1 MKGLKM
7 KVIVSKNYEEMSK
20 KAADLIINLMIEK
33 PQAKLGFATGS
44 TPIGLYE
51 NLAKANKEGE
61 ISFKYAKSVN
71 LDEYIGIDKDNDQ
84 SYQYFMNENLFSK
97 VDFKEEATHLPF
109 AKEADPKYAKEY
121 DDMLDD
127 FGQRDVQILG
137 LGPNGHLAFNEPS
150 EKLNQRTSIIK
161 LTEETIKA
169 NSRFFESEED
179 VPKYAISMGMAD
191 VFDAKMLVVL
201 ANGKNKH
208 EVVKRIIEEDTI
220 YPEFPAS
227 FLHLH
232 PNVYLFVDE
241 EAYNG

>member
-1 MKGLKM
+1 M
-7 KVIVSKNYEEMSK
+7 KVIVSKDYDEMSK
-20 KAADLIINLMIEK
+20 KAADLIVNMLIDK
-33 PQAKLGFATGS
+33 PQAKFGFATGS

-51 NLAKANKEGE
+51 NLAKAEKEGE
-61 ISFKYAKSVN
+61 ISFKYSKSVN

-84 SYQYFMNENLFSK
+84 SYQYFMNENLFNK
-97 VDFKEEATHLPF
+97 VSFKEGTTHLPY
-109 AKEADPKYAKEY
+109 APEADEKYAKEY
-121 DDMLDD
+121 DKLLDE

-137 LGPNGHLAFNEPS
+137 LGPNGHLAFNEPA

-161 LTEETIKA
+161 LSDETIKA

-191 VFDAKMLVVL
+191 VFNAKMLVVL
-201 ANGKNKH
+201 ASGKNKH

-241 EAYNG
+241 DAYEG

>member
-1 MKGLKM
+1 M
-7 KVIVSKNYEEMSK
+7 KVIVSKDYDEMSK
-20 KAADLIINLMIEK
+20 KAADLIVNMLIDK
-33 PQAKLGFATGS
+33 PQAKFGFATGS

-51 NLAKANKEGE
+51 NLAKAEKEGE
-61 ISFKYAKSVN
+61 ISFKYSKSVN
-71 LDEYIGIDKDNDQ
+71 LDEYIGIDKENDQ
-84 SYQYFMNENLFSK
+84 SYQYFMNENLFNK
-97 VDFKEEATHLPF
+97 VSFKEGTTHLPY
-109 AKEADPKYAKEY
+109 APEADEKYAKEY
-121 DDMLDD
+121 DNLLDE

-137 LGPNGHLAFNEPS
+137 LGPNGHLAFNEPA

-161 LTEETIKA
+161 LSDETIKA
-169 NSRFFESEED
+169 NSRFFESEDD

-191 VFDAKMLVVL
+191 VFNAKMLVVL
-201 ANGKNKH
+201 ASGKNKH

-241 EAYNG
+241 DAYQG

>member
-1 MKGLKM
+1 M
-7 KVIVSKNYEEMSK
+7 KVIVSKDYDEMSK
-20 KAADLIINLMIEK
+20 KAADLIVNMLIDK
-33 PQAKLGFATGS
+33 PQAKFGFATGS

-51 NLAKANKEGE
+51 YLAKTEKEGE
-61 ISFKYAKSVN
+61 ISFKYSKSVN
-71 LDEYIGIDKDNDQ
+71 LDEYIGIDKENDQ
-84 SYQYFMNENLFSK
+84 SYQYFMNENLFNK
-97 VDFKEEATHLPF
+97 VSFKEGTTHLPY
-109 AKEADPKYAKEY
+109 APEADEKYAKEY
-121 DDMLDD
+121 DKLLDE

-137 LGPNGHLAFNEPS
+137 LGPNGHLAFNEPA

-161 LTEETIKA
+161 LSDETIKA
-169 NSRFFESEED
+169 NSRFFESEDD

-191 VFDAKMLVVL
+191 VFNAKMLVVL
-201 ANGKNKH
+201 ASGKNKH

-241 EAYNG
+241 DAYEG

>member
-1 MKGLKM
+1 M
-7 KVIVSKNYEEMSK
+7 KVIVSKDYDEMSK
-20 KAADLIINLMIEK
+20 KAADLIVNMLIYK
-33 PQAKLGFATGS
+33 PQAKFGFATGS

-51 NLAKANKEGE
+51 NLAKAEKEGE
-61 ISFKYAKSVN
+61 ISFKYSKSVN
-71 LDEYIGIDKDNDQ
+71 LDEYIGIDKENDQ
-84 SYQYFMNENLFSK
+84 SYQYFMNENLFNK
-97 VDFKEEATHLPF
+97 VSFKEGTTHLPY
-109 AKEADPKYAKEY
+109 APEADEKYAKEY
-121 DDMLDD
+121 DALLDE

-137 LGPNGHLAFNEPS
+137 LGPNGHLAFNEPA

-161 LTEETIKA
+161 LSDETIKA

-191 VFDAKMLVVL
+191 VFNAKMLVVL
-201 ANGKNKH
+201 ASGKNKH

-241 EAYNG
+241 DAYQG

>member
-1 MKGLKM
+1 M
-7 KVIVSKNYEEMSK
+7 KVIVSKDYDEMSK
-20 KAADLIINLMIEK
+20 KAADLIVNMLIDK
-33 PQAKLGFATGS
+33 PQAKFGFATGS

-51 NLAKANKEGE
+51 NLAKAEKEGE
-61 ISFKYAKSVN
+61 ISFKYSKSVN

-84 SYQYFMNENLFSK
+84 SYQYFMNENLFNK
-97 VDFKEEATHLPF
+97 VSFKEGTTHLPY
-109 AKEADPKYAKEY
+109 APEADEKYAKEY
-121 DDMLDD
+121 DKLLDE

-137 LGPNGHLAFNEPS
+137 LGPNGHLAFNEPA

-161 LTEETIKA
+161 LSDETIKA
-169 NSRFFESEED
+169 NSRFFESEDD

-191 VFDAKMLVVL
+191 VFNAKMLVVL
-201 ANGKNKH
+201 ASGKNKH

-241 EAYNG
+241 DAYQG

>member
-1 MKGLKM
+1 M
-7 KVIVSKNYEEMSK
+7 KVIVSKDYDEMSK
-20 KAADLIINLMIEK
+20 KAADLIVNMLVDK
-33 PQAKLGFATGS
+33 PQAKFGFATGS

-51 NLAKANKEGE
+51 NLAKAEKEGE
-61 ISFKYAKSVN
+61 ISFKYSKSVN
-71 LDEYIGIDKDNDQ
+71 LDEYIGIDKENDQ
-84 SYQYFMNENLFSK
+84 SYQYFMNENLFNK
-97 VDFKEEATHLPF
+97 VSFKEGTTHLPY
-109 AKEADPKYAKEY
+109 APEADEKYAKEY
-121 DDMLDD
+121 DKLLDE

-137 LGPNGHLAFNEPS
+137 LGPNGHLAFNEPA

-161 LTEETIKA
+161 LSDETIKA
-169 NSRFFESEED
+169 NSRFFESEDD

-191 VFDAKMLVVL
+191 VFNAKMLVVL
-201 ANGKNKH
+201 ASGKNKH

-241 EAYNG
+241 DAYQG

>member
-1 MKGLKM
+1 M
-7 KVIVSKNYEEMSK
+7 KVIVSKDYDEMSK
-20 KAADLIINLMIEK
+20 KAADLIVNMLIDK
-33 PQAKLGFATGS
+33 PQAKFGFATGS

-51 NLAKANKEGE
+51 NLAKAEKEGE
-61 ISFKYAKSVN
+61 ISFKYSKSVN

-84 SYQYFMNENLFSK
+84 SYQYFMNENLFNK
-97 VDFKEEATHLPF
+97 VSFKEGATHLPY
-109 AKEADPKYAKEY
+109 APEADEKYAKEY
-121 DDMLDD
+121 DELLDE

-137 LGPNGHLAFNEPS
+137 LGPNGHLAFNEPA

-161 LTEETIKA
+161 LSDETIKA
-169 NSRFFESEED
+169 NSRFFESEDD

-191 VFDAKMLVVL
+191 VFNAKTLVVL
-201 ANGKNKH
+201 ASGKGKH

-241 EAYNG
+241 DAYEG

>member
-1 MKGLKM
+1 M
-7 KVIVSKNYEEMSK
+7 KVIVSKDYDEMSK
-20 KAADLIINLMIEK
+20 KAADLIVNMLIDK
-33 PQAKLGFATGS
+33 PQAKFGFATGS

-51 NLAKANKEGE
+51 NLVKAEKEGE
-61 ISFKYAKSVN
+61 ISFKYSKSVN
-71 LDEYIGIDKDNDQ
+71 LDEYVGIAKKNDQ
-84 SYQYFMNENLFSK
+84 SYQYFMNENLFNK
-97 VDFKEEATHLPF
+97 VSFKEGTTHLPY
-109 AKEADPKYAKEY
+109 APEADEKYAKEY
-121 DDMLDD
+121 DKLLDE

-137 LGPNGHLAFNEPS
+137 LGPNGHLAFNEPA

-161 LTEETIKA
+161 LTDETIKA

-191 VFDAKMLVVL
+191 VFNAKMLVVL

-241 EAYNG
+241 DAYQG

>member
-1 MKGLKM
+1 M

-71 LDEYIGIDKDNDQ
+71 LDEYIGIDKENDQ
-84 SYQYFMNENLFSK
+84 SYQSFMDQNLFSK
-97 VDFKEEATHLPF
+97 VDFKEGATNLPF

-121 DDMLDD
+121 DALLDD

-137 LGPNGHLAFNEPS
+137 LGPNGHLAFNEPA

-169 NSRFFESEED
+169 NSRFFESEDE

-241 EAYNG
+241 EAYEG

>member
-1 MKGLKM
+1 M
-7 KVIVSKNYEEMSK
+7 KVIVSKDYDEMSK
-20 KAADLIINLMIEK
+20 KAADLIVNMLIDK
-33 PQAKLGFATGS
+33 PQAKFGFATGS

-51 NLAKANKEGE
+51 NLAKAEKEGE
-61 ISFKYAKSVN
+61 ISFKYSKSVN
-71 LDEYIGIDKDNDQ
+71 LDEYIGIDKENDQ
-84 SYQYFMNENLFSK
+84 SYQYFMNENLFNK
-97 VDFKEEATHLPF
+97 VSFKEGTTHLPY
-109 AKEADPKYAKEY
+109 APEADEKYAKEY
-121 DDMLDD
+121 DKLLDE

-137 LGPNGHLAFNEPS
+137 LGPNGHLAFNEPA

-161 LTEETIKA
+161 LSDETIKA

-191 VFDAKMLVVL
+191 VFNAKMLVVL
-201 ANGKNKH
+201 ASGKNKH

-232 PNVYLFVDE
+232 PNVYLFVDKD
-241 EAYNG
+241 AYEG

>member
-1 MKGLKM
+1 M
-7 KVIVSKNYEEMSK
+7 KVIIAKDYDEMSR
-20 KAADLIINLMIEK
+20 KAADFIINFMIEK
-33 PQAKLGFATGS
+33 PQAKFGFATGS

-51 NLAKANKEGE
+51 NLAKASKEGE

-97 VDFKEEATHLPF
+97 VDFKEGTTNLPY
-109 AKEADPKYAKEY
+109 APEADEKYAKEY
-121 DDMLDD
+121 DELLDK
-127 FGQRDVQILG
+127 FGKRDIQILG
-137 LGPNGHLAFNEPS
+137 LGPNGHLAFNEPD
-150 EKLNQRTSIIK
+150 EKLNRRTSIIK
-161 LTEETIKA
+161 LTDETIEA
-169 NSRFFESEED
+169 NSRFFANKDE
-179 VPKYAISMGMAD
+179 VPKYAISMGMGD
-191 VFDAKMLVVL
+191 VFNANTLVVL

-208 EVVKRIIEEDTI
+208 EFVKRIIEEDTI

-232 PNVYLFVDE
+232 PNAYLFVDE

>member
-1 MKGLKM
+1 M
-7 KVIVSKNYEEMSK
+7 KVIVSKDYDEMSK
-20 KAADLIINLMIEK
+20 KAADLIVNMLIDK
-33 PQAKLGFATGS
+33 PQAKFGFATGS

-51 NLAKANKEGE
+51 NLAKAEKEGE
-61 ISFKYAKSVN
+61 ISFKYSKSVN
-71 LDEYIGIDKDNDQ
+71 LDEYIGIDKENDQ
-84 SYQYFMNENLFSK
+84 SYQYFMNENLFNK
-97 VDFKEEATHLPF
+97 VSFKEGTTHLPY
-109 AKEADPKYAKEY
+109 APEADEKYAKEY
-121 DDMLDD
+121 DKLLDE

-137 LGPNGHLAFNEPS
+137 LGPNGHLAFNEPA

-161 LTEETIKA
+161 LSDETIKA

-179 VPKYAISMGMAD
+179 VSKYAISMGMAD
-191 VFDAKMLVVL
+191 VFNAKMLVVL
-201 ANGKNKH
+201 ASGKNKH

-241 EAYNG
+241 DAYQG

>member
-1 MKGLKM
+1 M
-7 KVIVSKNYEEMSK
+7 KVIVSKDYDEMSK
-20 KAADLIINLMIEK
+20 KAADLIVNMLIDK
-33 PQAKLGFATGS
+33 PQAKFGFATGS

-51 NLAKANKEGE
+51 NLAKAEKEGE
-61 ISFKYAKSVN
+61 ISFKYSKSVN
-71 LDEYIGIDKDNDQ
+71 LDEYIGIDKENDQ
-84 SYQYFMNENLFSK
+84 SYQYFMNENLFNK
-97 VDFKEEATHLPF
+97 VSFKEGTTHLPY
-109 AKEADPKYAKEY
+109 APEADEKYAKEY
-121 DDMLDD
+121 DALLDE

-137 LGPNGHLAFNEPS
+137 LGPNGHLAFNEPA

-161 LTEETIKA
+161 LSDETIKA
-169 NSRFFESEED
+169 NSRFFESEDD

-191 VFDAKMLVVL
+191 VFNAKMLVVL
-201 ANGKNKH
+201 ASGKNKH

-241 EAYNG
+241 DAYQG

>member
-1 MKGLKM
+1 M
-7 KVIVSKNYEEMSK
+7 KVIVSKDYDEMSK
-20 KAADLIINLMIEK
+20 KAADLIVNMLIDK
-33 PQAKLGFATGS
+33 PQAKFGFATGS

-51 NLAKANKEGE
+51 NLAKAEKEGE
-61 ISFKYAKSVN
+61 ISFKYSKSVN
-71 LDEYIGIDKDNDQ
+71 LDEYIGIDKENDQ
-84 SYQYFMNENLFSK
+84 SYQYFMNENLFNK
-97 VDFKEEATHLPF
+97 VSFKEGTTHLPY
-109 AKEADPKYAKEY
+109 APESDEKYAKEY
-121 DDMLDD
+121 DKLLDE

-137 LGPNGHLAFNEPS
+137 LGPNGHLAFNEPA

-161 LTEETIKA
+161 LSDETIKA
-169 NSRFFESEED
+169 NSRFFESEDD

-191 VFDAKMLVVL
+191 VFNAKMLVVL
-201 ANGKNKH
+201 ASGKNKH

-241 EAYNG
+241 DAING

>member
-1 MKGLKM
+1 M
-7 KVIVSKNYEEMSK
+7 KVIVSKDYDEMSK
-20 KAADLIINLMIEK
+20 KAADLIVNMLIDK
-33 PQAKLGFATGS
+33 PQAKFGFATGS

-51 NLAKANKEGE
+51 NLAKAEKEGE
-61 ISFKYAKSVN
+61 ISFKYSKSVN
-71 LDEYIGIDKDNDQ
+71 LDEYIGIDKKNDQ
-84 SYQYFMNENLFSK
+84 SYQYFMNENLFNK
-97 VDFKEEATHLPF
+97 VSFKEGTTHLPY
-109 AKEADPKYAKEY
+109 APEADEKYAKEY
-121 DDMLDD
+121 DKLLDE

-137 LGPNGHLAFNEPS
+137 LGPNGHLAFNEPA

-161 LTEETIKA
+161 LSDETIKA

-191 VFDAKMLVVL
+191 VFNAKMLVVL
-201 ANGKNKH
+201 ASGKNKH

-241 EAYNG
+241 DAYEG

>member
-1 MKGLKM
+1 M
-7 KVIVSKNYEEMSK
+7 KVIVSKDYDEMSK
-20 KAADLIINLMIEK
+20 KSADLIINMLIDK
-33 PQAKLGFATGS
+33 PQAKFGFATGS

-51 NLAKANKEGE
+51 NLAKAEKEGE
-61 ISFKYAKSVN
+61 ISFKYSKSVN
-71 LDEYIGIDKDNDQ
+71 LDEYIGIDKENDQ
-84 SYQYFMNENLFSK
+84 SYQYFMNENLFNK
-97 VDFKEEATHLPF
+97 VSFKEGTTHLPY
-109 AKEADPKYAKEY
+109 APEADEKYSKEY
-121 DDMLDD
+121 DKLLDE

-137 LGPNGHLAFNEPS
+137 LGPNGHLAFNEPA
-150 EKLNQRTSIIK
+150 EKLEQRTSIIK
-161 LTEETIKA
+161 LSDETIKA
-169 NSRFFESEED
+169 NSRFFESEDD

-191 VFDAKMLVVL
+191 VFNAKMLVVL
-201 ANGKNKH
+201 ASGKNKH

>member
-1 MKGLKM
+1 M
-7 KVIVSKNYEEMSK
+7 KVIVSKDYDEMSK
-20 KAADLIINLMIEK
+20 KAADLIVNMLIDK
-33 PQAKLGFATGS
+33 PQAKFGFATGS

-51 NLAKANKEGE
+51 NLAKAEKEGE
-61 ISFKYAKSVN
+61 ISFKYSKSVN

-84 SYQYFMNENLFSK
+84 SYQYFMNENLFNK
-97 VDFKEEATHLPF
+97 VSFKEGTTHLPY
-109 AKEADPKYAKEY
+109 APEADEKYAKEY
-121 DDMLDD
+121 DELLDE

-137 LGPNGHLAFNEPS
+137 LGPNGHLAFNEPA

-161 LTEETIKA
+161 LTDETIKA

-191 VFDAKMLVVL
+191 VFNAKMLVVL
-201 ANGKNKH
+201 ASGKNKH
-208 EVVKRIIEEDTI
+208 EVVKRILEEDTI
-220 YPEFPAS
+220 YPDFPAS

-241 EAYNG
+241 DAYEG

>member
-1 MKGLKM
+1 M

-84 SYQYFMNENLFSK
+84 SYQLFMDQNLFSK
-97 VDFKEEATHLPF
+97 VDFKEGATHLPF

-121 DDMLDD
+121 DALLDD

>member
-1 MKGLKM
+1 M
-7 KVIVSKNYEEMSK
+7 KVIVSKDYDEMSK
-20 KAADLIINLMIEK
+20 KAADLIVNMLIDK
-33 PQAKLGFATGS
+33 PQAKFGFATGS

-51 NLAKANKEGE
+51 NLAKAEKEGE
-61 ISFKYAKSVN
+61 ISFKYSKSVN
-71 LDEYIGIDKDNDQ
+71 LDEYIGIDKENDQ
-84 SYQYFMNENLFSK
+84 SYQYFMNENLFNK
-97 VDFKEEATHLPF
+97 VSFKEGTTHLPY
-109 AKEADPKYAKEY
+109 APEADEKYAKEY
-121 DDMLDD
+121 DKLLDE

-137 LGPNGHLAFNEPS
+137 LGPNGHLAFNEPA

-191 VFDAKMLVVL
+191 VFNAKMLVVL
-201 ANGKNKH
+201 ASGKNKH

-241 EAYNG
+241 DAYQG

>member
-1 MKGLKM
+1 M
-7 KVIVSKNYEEMSK
+7 KVIVSKDYDEMSK
-20 KAADLIINLMIEK
+20 KAADFIINMMIEK

-44 TPIGLYE
+44 TPIGMYE
-51 NLAKANKEGE
+51 YLAKANKEGE

-71 LDEYIGIDKDNDQ
+71 LDEYIGIDKENDQ
-84 SYQYFMNENLFSK
+84 SYQYFMNENLFKK
-97 VDFKEEATHLPF
+97 VDFKEGMTHLPF
-109 AKEADPKYAKEY
+109 APEADEKYAKEY
-121 DDMLDD
+121 DELLDE
-127 FGQRDVQILG
+127 FGQRDVQVLG
-137 LGPNGHLAFNEPS
+137 LGPNGHLAFNEPA

-169 NSRFFESEED
+169 NSRFFKSEEE

-191 VFDAKMLVVL
+191 VFDAKTLVVL

-208 EVVKRIIEEDTI
+208 EVVRRILEEDTI

-232 PNVYLFVDE
+232 PNCYLFVDQ
-241 EAYNG
+241 EAYEG

>member
-1 MKGLKM
+1 M
-7 KVIVSKNYEEMSK
+7 KVIVSKDYDEMSK
-20 KAADLIINLMIEK
+20 KAADLIINMLIDK
-33 PQAKLGFATGS
+33 PQAKFGFATGS

-51 NLAKANKEGE
+51 NLAKAEKEGE
-61 ISFKYAKSVN
+61 ISFKYSKSVN
-71 LDEYIGIDKDNDQ
+71 LDEYIGIDKENDQ
-84 SYQYFMNENLFSK
+84 SYQYFMNENLFNK
-97 VDFKEEATHLPF
+97 VSFKEGTTHLPY
-109 AKEADPKYAKEY
+109 APEADEKYAKEY
-121 DDMLDD
+121 DKLLDE

-137 LGPNGHLAFNEPS
+137 LGPNGHLAFNEPA

-161 LTEETIKA
+161 LTDETIKA

-191 VFDAKMLVVL
+191 VFNAKMLVVL
-201 ANGKNKH
+201 ASGKNKH
-208 EVVKRIIEEDTI
+208 EVVKRIIKEDTI

-241 EAYNG
+241 DAYEG

>member
-1 MKGLKM
+1 M
-7 KVIVSKNYEEMSK
+7 KVIVSKDYDEMSK
-20 KAADLIINLMIEK
+20 KAADLIVNMLIDK
-33 PQAKLGFATGS
+33 PQAKFGFATGS

-51 NLAKANKEGE
+51 NLAKAEKEGE
-61 ISFKYAKSVN
+61 ISFKYSKSVN
-71 LDEYIGIDKDNDQ
+71 LDEYIGIDKENDQ
-84 SYQYFMNENLFSK
+84 SYQYFMNENLFNK
-97 VDFKEEATHLPF
+97 VSFKEGTTHLPY
-109 AKEADPKYAKEY
+109 APEADEKYAKEY
-121 DDMLDD
+121 DKLLDE

-137 LGPNGHLAFNEPS
+137 LGPNGHLAFNEPA

-191 VFDAKMLVVL
+191 VFNAKMLVVL
-201 ANGKNKH
+201 ASGKNKH
-208 EVVKRIIEEDTI
+208 EVVKRIIEEGTI

-241 EAYNG
+241 DAYQG